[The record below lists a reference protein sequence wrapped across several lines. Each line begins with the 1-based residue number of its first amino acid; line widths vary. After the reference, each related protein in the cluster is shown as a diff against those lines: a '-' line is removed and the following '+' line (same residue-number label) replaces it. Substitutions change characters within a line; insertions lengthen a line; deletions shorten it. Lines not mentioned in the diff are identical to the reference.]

1 MSFWHIFLHPLQFHP
16 ALFFSQCLL
25 CFCSS
30 PVEGTANSDWKLWRI
45 MLPLHSLLAASQ
57 IWILRGIINDSF
69 AFEILNSVPDLLD
82 EKDPN
87 ENQSKLVE
95 ERQNNIHV
103 YYIKLL
109 EYYKWHLNMHM
120 GISVAGQMKRQRN
133 QSVTVLKW
141 KVLTQ
146 KRGKVR
152 TIWKC
157 CDVVSFGKKERS
169 QRHCGMDHR
178 VATPQ
183 ISLA

>member
-1 MSFWHIFLHPLQFHP
+1 MRKCLFNTYILHPLQFYP

-57 IWILRGIINDSF
+57 IWILRGIIHDSF

-87 ENQSKLVE
+87 ENENQSMLVE

-103 YYIKLL
+103 YYIVLL

-120 GISVAGQMKRQRN
+120 GISVAAQMKQQRN
-133 QSVTVLKW
+133 LSVANRAYSWMLV
-141 KVLTQ
+141 
-146 KRGKVR
+146 
-152 TIWKC
+152 
-157 CDVVSFGKKERS
+157 
-169 QRHCGMDHR
+169 
-178 VATPQ
+178 
-183 ISLA
+183 